1 MSDIFDHAVLVDDL
15 SEVRRIY
22 VDFFGK
28 LDGVD
33 WDKPIKGSPKEW
45 DLHET
50 IAHSVALNG
59 AGLASI
65 KHTLRGEPYIF
76 VGLDDRYK
84 FNAYNRQ
91 GIDDH
96 LNIPVKEL
104 CAQLL
109 DILDQ
114 AAGIAR
120 NLQPG
125 QGELTAQMPIYN
137 RPVSI
142 VEALSII
149 VFHSGLVHTAQVAEP
164 ADMPPLWKQHSLGF
178 RHRVIGRTM
187 LPFSLLYRRDIGGS
201 LRATL
206 VFRIDGP
213 DGGEWYV
220 SVSPDSQTWGEGVAE
235 HPQLVVHLR
244 ETAVL
249 CQMITGRMN
258 LPLALLQGRLRLHG
272 DLRLFLRMNTLFSI
286 DAKPKAAAT
295 AETRRMTSTDRRT
308 SWSD

>member
-1 MSDIFDHAVLVDDL
+1 MNTMNEILHPQTLAGDL
-15 SEVRRIY
+15 GEVCRIY
-22 VDFFGK
+22 SEFFAR
-28 LDGVD
+28 LNQAD
-33 WDKPIKGSPKEW
+33 WDKPVKGSSQEW
-45 DLHET
+45 NLHET

-59 AGLASI
+59 AGLASV

-76 VGLDDRYK
+76 AGLDDRYQ

-96 LNIPVKEL
+96 LNIPMQEL
-104 CAQLL
+104 GAQLL

-120 NLQPG
+120 SLQPG

-142 VEALSII
+142 AEALSII
-149 VFHSGLVHTAQVAEP
+149 IFHAGLVHTAQVAEP
-164 ADMPPLWKQHSLGF
+164 AGLPPLWMQHSPEF

-187 LPFSLLYRRDIGGS
+187 LPFSLLYRRDIGGP

-220 SVSPDSQTWGEGVAE
+220 NVSPDSQTWGEGEVE
-235 HPQLVVHLR
+235 HPGLVIHLR
-244 ETAVL
+244 ETSVFCRMLTSRFNVL
-249 CQMITGRMN
+249 FGLIRRDMK
-258 LPLALLQGRLRLHG
+258 LRG
-272 DLRLFLRMNTLFSI
+272 DLRLFLRMKTLFSV
-286 DAKPKAAAT
+286 DARPNGGT
-295 AETRRMTSTDRRT
+295 P
-308 SWSD
+308 

>member
-1 MSDIFDHAVLVDDL
+1 LG
-15 SEVRRIY
+15 EVRRIY
-22 VDFFGK
+22 VEFFAR
-28 LDGVD
+28 LNEAD

-45 DLHET
+45 NLHET

-59 AGLASI
+59 AGLASV

-84 FNAYNRQ
+84 LNAYNRQ

-96 LNIPVKEL
+96 LNIPMKEL

-142 VEALSII
+142 VEVLSII
-149 VFHSGLVHTAQVAEP
+149 VFHVGLVHTAQVAEP
-164 ADMPPLWKQHSLGF
+164 AGLPPLWMQHSPGF

-187 LPFSLLYRRDIGGS
+187 LPFSILYRRDIGGS
-201 LRATL
+201 LRSIL

-220 SVSPDSQTWGEGVAE
+220 NLSPDSQTWGEGVVE
-235 HPQLVVHLR
+235 HPSLEIHLR
-244 ETAVL
+244 KTSVF
-249 CQMITGRMN
+249 CQMLTSRFN
-258 LPLALLQGRLRLHG
+258 LPLALIRGDMKLRG
-272 DLRLFLRMNTLFSI
+272 DLRLFLRMDTLFSL
-286 DAKPKAAAT
+286 DARPKVVT
-295 AETRRMTSTDRRT
+295 KEKRYPLPST
-308 SWSD
+308 